1 MADSGTPA
9 AVDEKEKKRRKQAK
23 RMGKILSAVW
33 TLKGSE
39 GFQDAT
45 STSTEDHVLDLNTIG
60 QKLDA
65 KKYRLGRHGWE
76 DFARD
81 LGGVYNRHIRR
92 YVSTPRKK

>member
-1 MADSGTPA
+1 MADAGASTAGA

-23 RMGKILSAVW
+23 KMGKILATVW
-33 TLKGSE
+33 NLKGSE
-39 GFQDAT
+39 GFQEERHAT
-45 STSTEDHVLDLNTIG
+45 SKEERVLDLATIG

-81 LGGVYNRHIRR
+81 LGGVYNRHIQR
-92 YVSTPRKK
+92 YV

>member
-1 MADSGTPA
+1 MADAAGGAPA
-9 AVDEKEKKRRKQAK
+9 VVDEKEKKRRKQAK
-23 RMGKILSAVW
+23 KMGKILSSVW
-33 TLKGSE
+33 TMKGSE
-39 GFQDAT
+39 SFQEERHA
-45 STSTEDHVLDLNTIG
+45 TSTEDHVLDLTTIG

-92 YVSTPRKK
+92 YV